1 MIAIVASVLPLVAVM
16 QIFDAL
22 AAVAHGLLRGIG
34 KQSFGGYANLGIYY
48 ILALPVSF
56 ATAFALD
63 WKLTGLWLGTTVGLA
78 L

>member
-1 MIAIVASVLPLVAVM
+1 MIEIVASVMPLVAVM
-16 QIFDAL
+16 EIFDAM

-34 KQSFGGYANLGIYY
+34 KQSFGGYANLSVYY
-48 ILALPVSF
+48 LIALPISF